1 MDVGSSIRSK
11 HSDRS
16 VLDRSIYTQ
25 SDGHFCF
32 PIVTGNFSIQ
42 IYIYL
47 LRSVFHLNWPV
58 MDSDL

>member
-16 VLDRSIYTQ
+16 VYIYIQ

-32 PIVTGNFSIQ
+32 LSYRQFLYIDLS
-42 IYIYL
+42 IYL
-47 LRSVFHLNWPV
+47 YRSMFHLNWPV
-58 MDSDL
+58 MESDL